1 MEASEETKKEAI
13 KTFFIGY
20 AVSWRDKMRKKKV
33 LYNIMKS
40 VHSLPEDRVDLIVP
54 HFQEWVDAFDIK
66 ESDPLFIPVGKRLKF
81 F

>member
-1 MEASEETKKEAI
+1 ML
-13 KTFFIGY
+13 FIGY

-33 LYNIMKS
+33 IYNILKS

-54 HFQEWVDAFDIK
+54 HFQEWVEAFDIK
-66 ESDPLFIPVGKRLKF
+66 ESDPLFIPVGERLKF